1 MTIYVWFLRYDAR
14 WTVFLSLWTI
24 FYPFTPITTQI
35 KILKNWKKAH
45 GDVIILHKC
54 NKNHYHML
62 FCSWDMVHDRC
73 NYYFSFCTLFAL
85 LPTPPPLTAQ
95 KIKILQKSK
104 KQLEASSFYMC
115 SKNYGQ
121 MMYSSWDMVRDRRTD
136 GWKKWHIEVG
146 APPKNLAAFAA
157 IFLTCVRPFWNMY
170 ERVNLYFLFY
180 FCFFNE
186 FSNFYHS
193 FFWEFFIKHF
203 IRVIYIVFILYV
215 S

>member
-1 MTIYVWFLRYDAR
+1 MKKWKTLEILYFTQVYHKWQYMYGSWDMMQDGQF
-14 WTVFLSLWTI
+14 FLSLWTI

-54 NKNHYHML
+54 TKNHYHML

-104 KQLEASSFYMC
+104 KQLEASSFYIC
-115 SKNYGQ
+115 VAKI
-121 MMYSSWDMVRDRRTD
+121 MVRWCTVPEIWCVTD
-136 GWKKWHIEVG
+136 GQTDGKSDI
-146 APPKNLAAFAA
+146 
-157 IFLTCVRPFWNMY
+157 
-170 ERVNLYFLFY
+170 
-180 FCFFNE
+180 
-186 FSNFYHS
+186 
-193 FFWEFFIKHF
+193 
-203 IRVIYIVFILYV
+203 
-215 S
+215 